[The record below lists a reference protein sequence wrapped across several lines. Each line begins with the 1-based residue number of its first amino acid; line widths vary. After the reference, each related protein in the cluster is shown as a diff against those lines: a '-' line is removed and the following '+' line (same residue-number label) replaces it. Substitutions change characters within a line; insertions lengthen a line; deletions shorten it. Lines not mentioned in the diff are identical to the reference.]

1 MLKKYLLFFLFS
13 FFSFNVQASIWGDI
27 ADCLSDPCNCGQ
39 SDRMETWNR
48 GSKNEVTRG
57 PFKPDTL
64 CPPWNKSD
72 GRDNDTC
79 LLKFDYPGTFIGF
92 LLNRCAEEAPDSS
105 YFTPK
110 IRIRVQ
116 SCNAAACWHE
126 NSTLNWNGE
135 CVLWPTG
142 YGLPLTRVC
151 ARVAVPDMPPPPGI
165 NAIPSPADPG
175 YTDGVHLNKVGY
187 TETDNKIIGVDGKI
201 VTLKSPKLCAY
212 SDPGLVNL
220 VSDSGVHLDPMD
232 WNPNSQ
238 PLHQTNELSPIAK
251 VLKFLVKTVKGAS
264 LPSLLG
270 QLLGMIDQDSEF
282 IKVLKSIINAIGEVF
297 NFFPSLII
305 KVIEALGSLNGSVDS
320 YSFGCVQLPLGPLP
334 PPYCPNLD
342 YISINANAH
351 NICSIKNTPEDIQ
364 KGKPVFKQSSTVP
377 PCVVSNVNNNIVNNT
392 IRVSFSNLVPLCT
405 SSTSDLK
412 TCVEPRNT
420 DFLSAKITHTNTAF
434 KDLIKSCKNTSGG
447 TPCINTEIATPCS
460 VTSNGCNEGFR
471 IVYSQ
476 KIGNVETPSDYYIE
490 DIPDCPSS
498 SSTTCQKVWGVNIGE
513 FKDVSVK
520 FPKIQGQDTNSL
532 LPIKT
537 DVTLK
542 DNNGKDRK
550 LYVSISNTEDDKQN
564 PNNICLF
571 ESGNLID
578 CVPRVN
584 HSYSLAAYECSRQYA
599 GITCT
604 NNNANDAYY
613 KPQFIASVQVRE
625 KQTDGTI
632 NIINETSTLV
642 TPLAY
647 AGPPP
652 PNPTDTESIVML
664 AGYKYSS
671 AVAFIPKDPPKDPTN
686 DKYIAMPFSG
696 ENALNQLTIHG
707 KYKDDKEPYDSN
719 GKPDS
724 SAVYLKYL
732 EYINGKYIQGGTHA
746 CLMPKNVQHCN
757 PMPIHTL
764 PDGSPIPGYNNDS
777 INCVLAKLN
786 NNNTINCKNFKN
798 TYSLKYPNL
807 GLCSKDINTSSC
819 TLKETVEGI
828 TIYACNINNTPSNC
842 YTNNNSPNTP
852 VCVLSRDYKDRIEP
866 GPDKGPTLVPLDDPF
881 KYYTVKYTAG
891 DENHPPEPT
900 YNAETE
906 DVRDKTWQ
914 ELDLCAPILVPTC
927 AKIPSTAD
935 APSGSTHGNAEWDE
949 SDIGELATGRCP
961 MNWIVIDPSKP
972 LERHCLSY
980 FDRKVVEFEPLG
992 PNVGCRESTGLPI
1005 KVGYHDFPSSQ
1016 LPETPYNPVTKIG
1029 DYIFNKKPVQQGS
1042 IMAFPKYGALIEAAN
1057 EPDNTILHTVE
1068 FKVTLDTIIDDIEY
1082 FRVEDLWY
1090 DDCTLIYVNGTKL
1103 LSLPTDVDSLDEK
1116 RYCNYGNDQGQAL
1129 QAKVNNQPIS
1139 ASNPINIK
1147 PYLKQGEN
1155 IIRFQ
1160 LRVMFSGGLYFHM
1173 QYKMKR

>member
-13 FFSFNVQASIWGDI
+13 FFSFNVYASIWGDI
-27 ADCLSDPCNCGQ
+27 VDCLNDPCNCGQ
-39 SDRMETWNR
+39 SERTEIWNK
-48 GSKNEVTRG
+48 GSKNEVKRG

-92 LLNRCAEEAPDSS
+92 LLNRCAEEAPDSN

-116 SCNAAACWHE
+116 SCNAAACWHQ
-126 NSTLNWNGE
+126 NSTLNWDGE

-151 ARVAVPDMPPPPGI
+151 ARIAVPDMPPPPGI
-165 NAIPSPADPG
+165 NTTPSPADPG

-187 TETDNKIIGVDGKI
+187 TQSDNKIIGVDGKI

-232 WNPNSQ
+232 WNPNRQ

-251 VLKFLVKTVKGAS
+251 VLKFLVEMVKGAS

-282 IKVLKSIINAIGEVF
+282 IKVLQSILNAIGKIF
-297 NFFPSLII
+297 NFFPDLII
-305 KVIEALGSLNGSVDS
+305 KIIEALGSLNGSVDS
-320 YSFGCVQLPLGPLP
+320 YSFGCVQLPLGPFP

-342 YISINANAH
+342 YISINASAN
-351 NICSIKNTPEDIQ
+351 NVCSIKDAS
-364 KGKPVFKQSSTVP
+364 GKFDQSSTSP
-377 PCVVSNVNNNIVNNT
+377 ACVVPSNINVKNNIVNNT

-405 SSTSDLK
+405 SSPSDLK
-412 TCVEPRNT
+412 TCVEPRNI
-420 DFLSAKITHTNTAF
+420 DFSSAKITHTNTAF

-447 TPCINTEIATPCS
+447 TPCINTEIPTPCS
-460 VTSNGCNEGFR
+460 VTANGCNEGFR

-476 KIGNVETPSDYYIE
+476 KIGNVETPSDYYIS

-498 SSTTCQKVWGVNIGE
+498 NSTTCQKVWGVNIGE

-520 FPKIQGQDTNSL
+520 FPEVQKQDTTSL
-532 LPIKT
+532 IPIKT

-578 CVPRVN
+578 CVPRAN
-584 HSYSLAAYECSRQYA
+584 HSYSLAAYECAKQYA

-604 NNNANDAYY
+604 NNSNLNDAYY

-625 KQTDGTI
+625 GN
-632 NIINETSTLV
+632 NIIDETSTLV

-671 AVAFIPKDPPKDPTN
+671 SVAFIPKDPPKDPKE

-719 GKPDS
+719 GNPDS

-746 CLMPKNVQHCN
+746 CLMPKNFQHCN
-757 PMPIHTL
+757 PMPLPTL

-777 INCVLAKLN
+777 TNCVLAKLN
-786 NNNTINCKNFKN
+786 NNDTINCKDFKKKYN
-798 TYSLKYPNL
+798 VKYPNL
-807 GLCSKDINTSSC
+807 GLCKKDTDLTSC
-819 TLKETVEGI
+819 TLEETVSGPGRGI
-828 TIYACNINNTPSNC
+828 TIYTCNINKIPSKC
-842 YTNNNSPNTP
+842 YTNNDKTNTP
-852 VCVLSRDYKDRIEP
+852 ICVLSRDYTDRIKPEP
-866 GPDKGPTLVPLDDPF
+866 NIGPILVPVDPS
-881 KYYTVKYTAG
+881 KYYTVTYTKG
-891 DENHPPEPT
+891 DENTRPEPT
-900 YNAETE
+900 YKAETE

-914 ELDLCAPILVPTC
+914 ELNLCAPILVPTC
-927 AKIPSTAD
+927 AKIPSTAG
-935 APSGSTHGNAEWDE
+935 APSGNNHGNTEWPE
-949 SDIGELATGRCP
+949 SDIGELAKGKCP
-961 MNWIVIDPSKP
+961 TNWIVIDPSKP

-980 FDRKVVEFEPLG
+980 SDRKVVEFEPLG
-992 PNVGCRESTGLPI
+992 QDVGCRESTGLPI
-1005 KVGYHDFPSSQ
+1005 KVGYNDFPSSQ

-1029 DYIFNKKPVQQGS
+1029 DYILNKKPVPQES
-1042 IMAFPKYGALIEAAN
+1042 IMAFPKDGAFIDATN
-1057 EPDNTILHTVE
+1057 EPGNTILHTVE
-1068 FKVTLDTIIDDIEY
+1068 FKVTLDAIMDDIEY
-1082 FRVEDLWY
+1082 FEVKDLWY

-1103 LSLPTDVDSLDEK
+1103 LSLPTNVDSLDEK
-1116 RYCNYGNDQGQAL
+1116 KYCNNGNDQGQAL
-1129 QAKVNNQPIS
+1129 QAKNLPID
-1139 ASNPINIK
+1139 IK
-1147 PYLKQGEN
+1147 RYLKQGEN
-1155 IIRFQ
+1155 TIKFQ
-1160 LRVMFSGGLYFHM
+1160 LRVMFGGGLYFHM

>member
-1 MLKKYLLFFLFS
+1 MLKKYLLFFLFA
-13 FFSFNVQASIWGDI
+13 FFSFNVYASIWSDI
-27 ADCLSDPCNCGQ
+27 GKCITDPCNCGQ
-39 SDRMETWNR
+39 SDRTEIWNK
-48 GSKNEVTRG
+48 GSIDQVEKT
-57 PFKPDTL
+57 FKPGTL

-72 GRDNDTC
+72 GRNNDTC

-116 SCNAAACWHE
+116 GCNAAACWSQS
-126 NSTLNWNGE
+126 STLNWDGE

-151 ARVAVPDMPPPPGI
+151 ARIAVPDMPPPPGI
-165 NAIPSPADPG
+165 NATASPADPG

-187 TETDNKIIGVDGKI
+187 TESDNKIIGVDGKI

-220 VSDSGVHLDPMD
+220 VSDSGVHLDAMD
-232 WNPNSQ
+232 WNPNRQ

-251 VLKFLVKTVKGAS
+251 VLKFLVETVKGAS

-282 IKVLKSIINAIGEVF
+282 IKVLRSILNAIGDIF
-297 NFFPSLII
+297 NLFPSLITLA
-305 KVIEALGSLNGSVDS
+305 IEQLGSLNRSVDS
-320 YSFGCVQLPLGPLP
+320 YSFGCIQLPLGPFP

-342 YISINANAH
+342 YISINANA
-351 NICSIKNTPEDIQ
+351 NNVCSIKNSDGT
-364 KGKPVFKQSSTVP
+364 FNQSSTSP
-377 PCVVSNVNNNIVNNT
+377 ACVVSNVRNNIVNNT
-392 IRVSFSNLVPLCT
+392 LRVSFNNLVPLCT
-405 SSTSDLK
+405 GTNPDLTTCVQINNLGPFSSAKGIHVATAYRDFIK
-412 TCVEPRNT
+412 TC
-420 DFLSAKITHTNTAF
+420 NTAP
-434 KDLIKSCKNTSGG
+434 NGA
-447 TPCINTEIATPCS
+447 PCINTQIPMSCS
-460 VTSNGCNEGFR
+460 VTANGCNEGFR

-476 KIGNVETPSDYYIE
+476 VMGNVETPSDYYIS

-498 SSTTCQKVWGVNIGE
+498 NSTTCQKIWGVNVGE

-520 FPKIQGQDTNSL
+520 FPEIQGQDTSSL
-532 LPIKT
+532 IPIKT

-604 NNNANDAYY
+604 NNNSNDAYY

-625 KQTDGTI
+625 GN
-632 NIINETSTLV
+632 NIIDETSTLV
-642 TPLAY
+642 TPLSY

-664 AGYKYSS
+664 AGYQYSS
-671 AVAFIPKDPPKDPTN
+671 SVAFIPKDPTE

-707 KYKDDKEPYDSN
+707 KYKDNQKPYDNKGNPNSN
-719 GKPDS
+719 
-724 SAVYLKYL
+724 ALYLKYL

-746 CLMPKNVQHCN
+746 CLMPKNFQHCN
-757 PMPIHTL
+757 PLPIPTL

-786 NNNTINCKNFKN
+786 DKDTINCKDFKN
-798 TYSLKYPNL
+798 TYNAKYPNL
-807 GLCSKDINTSSC
+807 GLCGDTSSC
-819 TLKETVEGI
+819 TLKETVSGPGRGI
-828 TIYACNINNTPSNC
+828 TIYTCNINNIPSNC
-842 YTNNNSPNTP
+842 YTNNDNPNTP
-852 VCVLSRDYKDRIEP
+852 ICVLSRDYTDRIEP
-866 GPDKGPTLVPLDDPF
+866 ESNIGPILDASR
-881 KYYTVKYTAG
+881 YYTVTYTKG
-891 DENHPPEPT
+891 DENTPPEPT
-900 YNAETE
+900 YKAEVS

-914 ELDLCAPILVPTC
+914 ELNLCTPILVPNC
-927 AKIPSTAD
+927 AKIPSTEK
-935 APSGSTHGNAEWDE
+935 APSGNSHGNAEWPE
-949 SDIGELATGRCP
+949 SDIGELAKGKCP
-961 MNWIVIDPSKP
+961 TNWILIDPSKT
-972 LERHCLSY
+972 LERYCLSY

-992 PNVGCRESTGLPI
+992 QNVGCRKSTGLPI
-1005 KVGYHDFPSSQ
+1005 KVDHNDFPSSQ
-1016 LPETPYNPVTKIG
+1016 LPDTPYDPVTKIG
-1029 DYIFNKKPVQQGS
+1029 DYILNKRPISDGN
-1042 IMAFPKYGALIEAAN
+1042 IMAFPKDGAFIDATN

-1068 FKVTLDTIIDDIEY
+1068 FKVTLDAIMDDIEY
-1082 FRVEDLWY
+1082 FKVLDLWY

-1116 RYCNYGNDQGQAL
+1116 RYCNNGNDQGKAL
-1129 QAKVNNQPIS
+1129 QANNLPID
-1139 ASNPINIK
+1139 IK

-1155 IIRFQ
+1155 TIKFQ
-1160 LRVMFSGGLYFHM
+1160 LRVMFGGGLYFHM

>member
-13 FFSFNVQASIWGDI
+13 FFSFNVYASIWGDI

-39 SDRMETWNR
+39 SDRTETWNKD
-48 GSKNEVTRG
+48 GGINAKPRG
-57 PFKPDTL
+57 PFKPGTL

-116 SCNAAACWHE
+116 SCNAAACWHQ
-126 NSTLNWNGE
+126 NSTLNWDGE

-142 YGLPLTRVC
+142 YSLPLTRVC
-151 ARVAVPDMPPPPGI
+151 ARIAVPDMPPPPGI
-165 NAIPSPADPG
+165 NATASPADPG

-187 TETDNKIIGVDGKI
+187 TESDNKIIGVDGKI

-220 VSDSGVHLDPMD
+220 VSDSGAHLDPMD
-232 WNPNSQ
+232 WNPNRQ

-251 VLKFLVKTVKGAS
+251 VLKFLVETVKGAS

-282 IKVLKSIINAIGEVF
+282 IKVLRSILDAIGEIF

-320 YSFGCVQLPLGPLP
+320 YSFGCVQLPLGPFP

-342 YISINANAH
+342 YISINASAN
-351 NICSIKNTPEDIQ
+351 NVCSIKNTPGDIQ
-364 KGKPVFKQSSTVP
+364 KGEPVFKQSSTLP
-377 PCVVSNVNNNIVNNT
+377 PCVVSNVRNNIVNNT

-405 SSTSDLK
+405 GSPPDLK
-412 TCVEPRNT
+412 TCVELRNI
-420 DFLSAKITHTNTAF
+420 DFSSAKITHTNTAF

-447 TPCINTEIATPCS
+447 TPCINTDIPTPCS
-460 VTSNGCNEGFR
+460 VTADGCNDGFR
-471 IVYSQ
+471 IIYSQ
-476 KIGNVETPSDYYIE
+476 KIGNVEAPSDYYIS

-498 SSTTCQKVWGVNIGE
+498 NSTTCQKVWGVNIGE
-513 FKDVSVK
+513 FKDVSVQ
-520 FPKIQGQDTNSL
+520 FPKKQGQDTNSL
-532 LPIKT
+532 MPIKT

-542 DNNGKDRK
+542 DNNDKARN
-550 LYVSISNTEDDKQN
+550 LYVSISNNENDKQN

-604 NNNANDAYY
+604 NSNSNDAYY
-613 KPQFIASVQVRE
+613 KPQFIASVQVR
-625 KQTDGTI
+625 DGS
-632 NIINETSTLV
+632 NIIDETSTLV
-642 TPLAY
+642 IPLSY

-652 PNPTDTESIVML
+652 TNPTDTESIVML
-664 AGYKYSS
+664 AGYNYSS
-671 AVAFIPKDPPKDPTN
+671 SVAFIPKDPPKDPAE

-707 KYKDDKEPYDSN
+707 KYKNKNDPNEKNTKPYDNN
-719 GKPDS
+719 GNPNPN
-724 SAVYLKYL
+724 ALYLKYL

-746 CLMPKNVQHCN
+746 CLMPKNFQHCN
-757 PMPIHTL
+757 PLPIPTL

-786 NNNTINCKNFKN
+786 NNDTINCKDFKN
-798 TYSLKYPNL
+798 TYNVKYPNL
-807 GLCSKDINTSSC
+807 GLCGNTSSC
-819 TLKETVEGI
+819 TLKETVSGPGRGI
-828 TIYACNINNTPSNC
+828 TIYTCNINNIPSNC
-842 YTNNNSPNTP
+842 YTNNDKANTP
-852 VCVLSRDYKDRIEP
+852 ICVLSRDYTDRIEP
-866 GPDKGPTLVPLDDPF
+866 DPNIGPILVPVDPS
-881 KYYTVKYTAG
+881 KYYTVTYTKG
-891 DENHPPEPT
+891 DENTPPEPT
-900 YNAETE
+900 YNASVS

-914 ELDLCAPILVPTC
+914 ELNLCAPILVPNC
-927 AKIPSTAD
+927 AKIPSTEK
-935 APSGSTHGNAEWDE
+935 APSGNSHGNAEWPE
-949 SDIGELATGRCP
+949 SDIGELAQGKCP
-961 MNWIVIDPSKP
+961 TNWIPIDPSKP
-972 LERHCLSY
+972 LERYCLSY

-992 PNVGCRESTGLPI
+992 QNVGCRESTGLPI
-1005 KVGYHDFPSSQ
+1005 EVGYNDFPSSQ
-1016 LPETPYNPVTKIG
+1016 LPETPYNPATKIG
-1029 DYIFNKKPVQQGS
+1029 DYILNKKPVQQGS
-1042 IMAFPKYGALIEAAN
+1042 IMAFPKDGAFIDATNKPE
-1057 EPDNTILHTVE
+1057 NTILHTVE
-1068 FKVTLDTIIDDIEY
+1068 FKVTLDAIMDDIEY
-1082 FRVEDLWY
+1082 FEVKDLWY

-1103 LSLPTDVDSLDEK
+1103 LSLPTDVNSLDEK
-1116 RYCNYGNDQGQAL
+1116 RYCNNGNDQGQAL
-1129 QAKVNNQPIS
+1129 QARTL
-1139 ASNPINIK
+1139 PINIK

-1155 IIRFQ
+1155 TIKFQ
-1160 LRVMFSGGLYFHM
+1160 LRVMFGGGLYFHM

>member
-13 FFSFNVQASIWGDI
+13 FFSFNVYSSIWGDI

-39 SDRMETWNR
+39 NERTEIWNK
-48 GSKNEVTRG
+48 GGNNEVKRG
-57 PFKPDTL
+57 PFKPGTL

-116 SCNAAACWHE
+116 SCNAAACWHQ
-126 NSTLNWNGE
+126 NSTLNWDGE

-151 ARVAVPDMPPPPGI
+151 ARIAVPDMPLPPGI
-165 NAIPSPADPG
+165 NATPSPADPG

-187 TETDNKIIGVDGKI
+187 TESDNKIIGVDGKI

-220 VSDSGVHLDPMD
+220 VSDSGAHLDPMD
-232 WNPNSQ
+232 WNPNRQ
-238 PLHQTNELSPIAK
+238 PLHQTNALSPIAK
-251 VLKFLVKTVKGAS
+251 VLKFLVEMVKGAS

-282 IKVLKSIINAIGEVF
+282 IKVLRSILDAIGEVF

-320 YSFGCVQLPLGPLP
+320 YSFGCVQLPLGPFP

-342 YISINANAH
+342 YISINANA
-351 NICSIKNTPEDIQ
+351 NNVCSIKNTKEDID
-364 KGKPVFKQSSTVP
+364 KGKPEFKQSSTLP
-377 PCVVSNVNNNIVNNT
+377 PCVVSNVRNNIVNNT

-405 SSTSDLK
+405 GSPPDLK

-420 DFLSAKITHTNTAF
+420 DFSSAKITHTNTAF
-434 KDLIKSCKNTSGG
+434 KDLIKSCKNTSGS
-447 TPCINTEIATPCS
+447 TPCINTDILTPCS
-460 VTSNGCNEGFR
+460 VTANGCNDGFR

-476 KIGNVETPSDYYIE
+476 KIGNVETPSDYYID

-498 SSTTCQKVWGVNIGE
+498 NSTTCQKVWGVNIGE

-520 FPKIQGQDTNSL
+520 FPEVQGQDASSL
-532 LPIKT
+532 IPIKT

-550 LYVSISNTEDDKQN
+550 LYISISNTEDDKQN

-571 ESGNLID
+571 ESDNLID

-584 HSYSLAAYECSRQYA
+584 HSYSLAAYECAKQYA

-604 NNNANDAYY
+604 NNNSNDAYY

-625 KQTDGTI
+625 GN
-632 NIINETSTLV
+632 NIIDETSTLV
-642 TPLAY
+642 TPLSY

-671 AVAFIPKDPPKDPTN
+671 SVAFIPKDPPKDPTE

-707 KYKDDKEPYDSN
+707 KYKDDKEPYDSKGN
-719 GKPDS
+719 PDL

-746 CLMPKNVQHCN
+746 CLMPKNFQHCN
-757 PMPIHTL
+757 PMPLPTL

-786 NNNTINCKNFKN
+786 NNDTINCKDFKN
-798 TYSLKYPNL
+798 KYNVKYPNL
-807 GLCSKDINTSSC
+807 GLCKKDTDLTNC
-819 TLKETVEGI
+819 TLEETVLGPRRGI
-828 TIYACNINNTPSNC
+828 TIYTCNINNIPSKC
-842 YTNNNSPNTP
+842 YTNNDKANTP
-852 VCVLSRDYKDRIEP
+852 ICVLSRDYTDRIKPEP
-866 GPDKGPTLVPLDDPF
+866 NIGPILVPVDPS
-881 KYYTVKYTAG
+881 KYYTVTYTKG
-891 DENHPPEPT
+891 DENTPPEPT
-900 YNAETE
+900 YKAETE
-906 DVRDKTWQ
+906 EVRDKTWQ
-914 ELDLCAPILVPTC
+914 ELNLCAPILVPTC
-927 AKIPSTAD
+927 AKIPSTEQ
-935 APSGSTHGNAEWDE
+935 APSGNNHGNAEWPE
-949 SDIGELATGRCP
+949 SDIGELAKGKCP
-961 MNWIVIDPSKP
+961 TNWIVIDPSKP

-980 FDRKVVEFEPLG
+980 LDRKVVEFEPLG
-992 PNVGCRESTGLPI
+992 QNVGCRESTGLPI
-1005 KVGYHDFPSSQ
+1005 KVDYNDFPSSQ
-1016 LPETPYNPVTKIG
+1016 LPDTPYDPVTKIG
-1029 DYIFNKKPVQQGS
+1029 DYILNKKPVPQGS
-1042 IMAFPKYGALIEAAN
+1042 IMAFPKDGAFIDATN

-1068 FKVTLDTIIDDIEY
+1068 FKVTLDAIIDDIEY
-1082 FRVEDLWY
+1082 FKVLDLWY

-1103 LSLPTDVDSLDEK
+1103 LSLPTNIDSLDNK
-1116 RYCNYGNDQGQAL
+1116 NQCNNGNDQGQAL
-1129 QAKVNNQPIS
+1129 QARTLPID
-1139 ASNPINIK
+1139 IK

-1155 IIRFQ
+1155 TIRFQ
-1160 LRVMFSGGLYFHM
+1160 LRVMFGGGLYFHM
-1173 QYKMKR
+1173 RYKMKR